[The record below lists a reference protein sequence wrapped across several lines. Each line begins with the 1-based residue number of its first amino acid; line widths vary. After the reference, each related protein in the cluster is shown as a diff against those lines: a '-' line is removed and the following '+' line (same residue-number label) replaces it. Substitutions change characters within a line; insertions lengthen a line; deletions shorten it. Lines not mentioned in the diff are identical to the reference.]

1 MDTDSQIGG
10 GRGGR
15 SGGVPNYK
23 NDILI
28 KIVELY
34 LPQGLEAWRAV
45 ALAYQRESM
54 ETVLR
59 RGEDIRDNWNRKL
72 CNRMQKP
79 TGKPGVNTDRI
90 FHCIEIERRIQ
101 DEAAAAILGAESAE
115 SAHSG
120 DDGESALSDVAAEED
135 DVGNDGDEE
144 DEEVVAVNAAG
155 DDENETAVAMVRP
168 PRPQSLPAFV
178 GRGVGASG
186 VESPG
191 AFVVHGVGAA
201 SSAVSSSASRGG
213 ATRKTSTPAPPR
225 RSPSSFLSSS
235 NFSSGGGRGG
245 EKTKNSTN
253 RERGSISKAMHR
265 MAESIETGG
274 GGGASGCNMMISMLS
289 MQMQQ
294 QTQQFSMQQ
303 QMFQQQMQMQ
313 MAAMEKRAE
322 TSEKYLRR
330 IAKTIGHN
338 KRKRGGDDDED
349 DSTEDDE

>member
-1 MDTDSQIGG
+1 
-10 GRGGR
+10 
-15 SGGVPNYK
+15 
-23 NDILI
+23 
-28 KIVELY
+28 
-34 LPQGLEAWRAV
+34 
-45 ALAYQRESM
+45 M

-213 ATRKTSTPAPPR
+213 ATHKTNTPKPPR
-225 RSPSSFLSSS
+225 RSPTSFTSG
-235 NFSSGGGRGG
+235 NISSGGVRGG

-253 RERGSISKAMHR
+253 RERGSISKAMDR
-265 MAESIETGG
+265 MAESIESGG
-274 GGGASGCNMMISMLS
+274 GGDSGSNMMISMLS

-313 MAAMEKRAE
+313 MAVMEKRAE

-330 IAKTIGHN
+330 IAKSIGRN
-338 KRKRGGDDDED
+338 KRKRGDYDDED
-349 DSTEDDE
+349 DSTDDDE

>member
-1 MDTDSQIGG
+1 MDADSQARG
-10 GRGGR
+10 GRVGR

-28 KIVELY
+28 EVVELY
-34 LPQGLEAWRAV
+34 LPRGLEAWREV

-59 RGEDIRDNWNRKL
+59 RGEDLRDNWNKKL

-90 FHCIEIERRIQ
+90 FRCIEIEHRIQ

-115 SAHSG
+115 FAHSR
-120 DDGESALSDVAAEED
+120 DDGDSALSEVILDE
-135 DVGNDGDEE
+135 VGNDGDEEE
-144 DEEVVAVNAAG
+144 DEEVVAVNAA
-155 DDENETAVAMVRP
+155 DEENAVVVAIVR
-168 PRPQSLPAFV
+168 PRPQSLPAFI
-178 GRGVGASG
+178 GRGDGESG
-186 VESPG
+186 VASPG
-191 AFVVHGVGAA
+191 AFVLPGVGAA
-201 SSAVSSSASRGG
+201 SSDVSSSARGGG
-213 ATRKTSTPAPPR
+213 ATRKTNTPRPR
-225 RSPSSFLSSS
+225 RSSTSLSG
-235 NFSSGGGRGG
+235 NMSSGGGRGGG

-253 RERGSISKAMHR
+253 RERGSISKAMDR
-265 MAESIETGG
+265 MAESIESGG
-274 GGGASGCNMMISMLS
+274 EGDSGSNMMISMLS

-330 IAKTIGHN
+330 IAKTIGRN
-338 KRKRGGDDDED
+338 KRKRGGNDDED
-349 DSTEDDE
+349 DSSPDDDEYSK